1 MIIRPS
7 SAADLP
13 AAQAI
18 YAHHV
23 RTGTASFELDPPEL
37 AEMARRRSAL
47 LDRGLP
53 WLVAENAEGAV
64 VGYAYAGPY
73 RTRPAYD
80 WTLEDSIYI
89 APQWVGRGV
98 GKGLLAR
105 LLDDCTALGYRQ
117 MIAVIGDSANAGSI
131 GLHRA
136 CGFTDA
142 GLLKAVGWKF
152 GRWID
157 SVLMQRP
164 LGAGD
169 RQPIKGRSPAM
180 RTSPS

>member
-7 SAADLP
+7 TLADVGP
-13 AAQAI
+13 AQAI

-23 RTGTASFELDPPEL
+23 RTGTASFELVPPDVD
-37 AEMARRRSAL
+37 EMARRRAL
-47 LDRGLP
+47 LVDKGLP
-53 WLVAENAEGAV
+53 WLVAADADGSLL
-64 VGYAYAGPY
+64 GYAYAGPY

-89 APQWVGRGV
+89 RPDAQGQGV
-98 GKGLLAR
+98 GKALLSR
-105 LLDDCTALGYRQ
+105 LTAECQDLGYRQ

-136 CGFTDA
+136 CGFSDV
-142 GLLKAVGWKF
+142 GVLKAVGWKF

-164 LGAGD
+164 LGAGES
-169 RQPIKGRSPAM
+169 QPIKD
-180 RTSPS
+180 

>member
-7 SAADLP
+7 TLADVGP
-13 AAQAI
+13 AQAI

-23 RTGTASFELDPPEL
+23 LTGTASFELVPPDGD
-37 AEMARRRSAL
+37 EMARRRAL
-47 LDRGLP
+47 LVDKGLP
-53 WLVAENAEGAV
+53 WLVAEDADGSLL
-64 VGYAYAGPY
+64 GYAYAGPY

-89 APQWVGRGV
+89 HPDAQGRGV
-98 GKGLLAR
+98 GKALLSR
-105 LLDDCTALGYRQ
+105 LIAQCQDLGYRQ

-136 CGFTDA
+136 CGFSDV
-142 GLLKAVGWKF
+142 GVLKAVGWKF

-164 LGAGD
+164 LGPGES
-169 RQPIKGRSPAM
+169 QSIKD
-180 RTSPS
+180 

>member
-7 SAADLP
+7 TLADVGP
-13 AAQAI
+13 AQAI

-23 RTGTASFELDPPEL
+23 LTGTASFEKVPPDVD
-37 AEMARRRSAL
+37 EMGRRRAVL
-47 LDRGLP
+47 VDKGLP
-53 WLVAENAEGAV
+53 WLIAQDDAGEVL
-64 VGYAYAGPY
+64 GYAYAGPY

-89 APQWVGRGV
+89 RPDCVGQGV
-98 GKGLLAR
+98 GKALLTR
-105 LLDDCTALGYRQ
+105 LIAECQDLGYRQ
-117 MIAVIGDSANAGSI
+117 MVAVIGDSANAGSI

-136 CGFTDA
+136 CGFADA
-142 GLLKAVGWKF
+142 GILKAVGWKF

-164 LGAGD
+164 LGPGQT
-169 RQPIKGRSPAM
+169 QPIKE
-180 RTSPS
+180 

>member
-7 SAADLP
+7 TSADIAP
-13 AAQAI
+13 AQAI

-23 RTGTASFELDPPEL
+23 LTGTASFELVPPDL
-37 AEMARRRSAL
+37 DEMARRRGL
-47 LDRGLP
+47 LVDKGLP
-53 WLVAENAEGAV
+53 WLVATDDDGAV
-64 VGYAYAGPY
+64 LGYAYAGPY

-89 APQWVGRGV
+89 RPDCVGKGV
-98 GKGLLAR
+98 GKALLTR
-105 LLDDCTALGYRQ
+105 LIADCQDLGYRQ

-136 CGFTDA
+136 CGFADA
-142 GLLKAVGWKF
+142 GVLKAVGWKF

-164 LGAGD
+164 LGPGEA
-169 RQPIKGRSPAM
+169 QPIKE
-180 RTSPS
+180 

>member
-7 SAADLP
+7 TLADVGP
-13 AAQAI
+13 AQAI

-23 RTGTASFELDPPEL
+23 RTGTASFELVPPDTD
-37 AEMARRRSAL
+37 EMARRRAL
-47 LDRGLP
+47 LVDKGLP
-53 WLVAENAEGAV
+53 WLVAADADGSLL
-64 VGYAYAGPY
+64 GYAYAGPY

-89 APQWVGRGV
+89 RPDAQGRGV
-98 GKGLLAR
+98 GKALLSR
-105 LLDDCTALGYRQ
+105 LIAECQDLGYRQ
-117 MIAVIGDSANAGSI
+117 MVAVIGDSANAGSI

-136 CGFTDA
+136 CGFCDV
-142 GLLKAVGWKF
+142 GVLKAVGWKF

-169 RQPIKGRSPAM
+169 SQPIKD
-180 RTSPS
+180 

>member
-7 SAADLP
+7 TLADVGP
-13 AAQAI
+13 AQAI

-23 RTGTASFELDPPEL
+23 RTGTASFELVPPD
-37 AEMARRRSAL
+37 ADEMARRRSL
-47 LDRGLP
+47 LVDKGLP
-53 WLVAENAEGAV
+53 WLVAADADGSLL
-64 VGYAYAGPY
+64 GYAYAGPY

-89 APQWVGRGV
+89 RPDAQGQGV
-98 GKGLLAR
+98 GKALLSR
-105 LLDDCTALGYRQ
+105 LIAECQDLGYRQ

-136 CGFTDA
+136 CGFSDV
-142 GLLKAVGWKF
+142 GVLKAVGWKF

-164 LGAGD
+164 LGAGES
-169 RQPIKGRSPAM
+169 QPIKD
-180 RTSPS
+180 

>member
-7 SAADLP
+7 TLADVGP
-13 AAQAI
+13 AQAI

-23 RTGTASFELDPPEL
+23 RTGTASFELVPPDVD
-37 AEMARRRSAL
+37 EMARRRAL
-47 LDRGLP
+47 LVDKGLP
-53 WLVAENAEGAV
+53 WLVAADADGSLL
-64 VGYAYAGPY
+64 GYAYAGPY

-89 APQWVGRGV
+89 RPDAQGRGV
-98 GKGLLAR
+98 GKALLSR
-105 LLDDCTALGYRQ
+105 LIAECQDLGYRQ
-117 MIAVIGDSANAGSI
+117 MVAVIGDSANAGSI

-136 CGFTDA
+136 CGFCDV
-142 GLLKAVGWKF
+142 GVLKAVGWKF

-164 LGAGD
+164 LGAGES
-169 RQPIKGRSPAM
+169 QPIKD
-180 RTSPS
+180 

>member
-7 SAADLP
+7 TLADVAP
-13 AAQAI
+13 AQAI

-23 RTGTASFELDPPEL
+23 RTGTASFELVPPDVD
-37 AEMARRRSAL
+37 EMARRRAAL
-47 LDRGLP
+47 VDKGLP
-53 WLVAENAEGAV
+53 WLVAEDDDGSV
-64 VGYAYAGPY
+64 LGYAYAGPY

-89 APQWVGRGV
+89 HPDALGKGVGRA
-98 GKGLLAR
+98 LLTR
-105 LLDDCTALGYRQ
+105 LIDDCQDLGYRQ
-117 MIAVIGDSANAGSI
+117 LIAVIGDSANAGSI

-164 LGAGD
+164 LGPG
-169 RQPIKGRSPAM
+169 QSLPIKE
-180 RTSPS
+180 

>member
-1 MIIRPS
+1 MIVRASTP
-7 SAADLP
+7 ADLA

-23 RTGTASFELDPPEL
+23 RTGTASFELEPPDL
-37 AEMARRRSAL
+37 AEMARRRAAL
-47 LDRGLP
+47 VDKGLP
-53 WLVAENAEGAV
+53 WLVAESDGRV

-73 RTRPAYD
+73 RARPAYD
-80 WTLEDSIYI
+80 WTLEDSIYVH
-89 APQWVGRGV
+89 PDWP
-98 GKGLLAR
+98 GKGIGKALLTRLLAE
-105 LLDDCTALGYRQ
+105 CTALGHRQ

-136 CGFTDA
+136 CGFVDVGVLT
-142 GLLKAVGWKF
+142 AVGWKF

-164 LGAGD
+164 LGAGAF
-169 RQPIKGRSPAM
+169 QPIKG
-180 RTSPS
+180 

>member
-7 SAADLP
+7 TIADLA

-23 RTGTASFELDPPEL
+23 RTGTASFELEPPSL
-37 AEMARRRSAL
+37 DEMGRRRAAL
-47 LDRGLP
+47 VDKGLP
-53 WLVAENAEGAV
+53 WLVAEDGECGV

-80 WTLEDSIYI
+80 WTLEDSIYVH
-89 APQWVGRGV
+89 PDHPGRGI
-98 GKGLLAR
+98 GKALLTRLLA
-105 LLDDCTALGYRQ
+105 DSTALGYRQ

-136 CGFTDA
+136 CGFIDA
-142 GLLKAVGWKF
+142 GVLKSVGWKF

-164 LGAGD
+164 LGPGD
-169 RQPIKGRSPAM
+169 GEPIKG
-180 RTSPS
+180 

>member
-7 SAADLP
+7 TLADVGP
-13 AAQAI
+13 AQAI

-23 RTGTASFELDPPEL
+23 LTGTASFELVPPDRD
-37 AEMARRRSAL
+37 EMARRRAL
-47 LDRGLP
+47 LVDKGLP
-53 WLVAENAEGAV
+53 WLVAEDADGSLL
-64 VGYAYAGPY
+64 GYAYAGPY

-89 APQWVGRGV
+89 HPDAQGRGV
-98 GKGLLAR
+98 GKALLSR
-105 LLDDCTALGYRQ
+105 LIAQCQDLGYRQ

-136 CGFTDA
+136 CGFSDV
-142 GLLKAVGWKF
+142 GVLKAVGWKF

-164 LGAGD
+164 LGPGES
-169 RQPIKGRSPAM
+169 QSIKD
-180 RTSPS
+180 

>member
-7 SAADLP
+7 TIADLA

-23 RTGTASFELDPPEL
+23 RTGTASFELEPPSL
-37 AEMARRRSAL
+37 DEMGRRRAAL
-47 LDRGLP
+47 VDKGLP
-53 WLVAENAEGAV
+53 WLVAEDAECGV

-80 WTLEDSIYI
+80 WTLEDSIYVH
-89 APQWVGRGV
+89 PDHPGRGI
-98 GKGLLAR
+98 GKALLTRLLA
-105 LLDDCTALGYRQ
+105 DSTALGYRQ

-136 CGFTDA
+136 CGFVDA
-142 GLLKAVGWKF
+142 GVLKSVGWKF

-164 LGAGD
+164 LGLGD
-169 RQPIKGRSPAM
+169 GEPIKG
-180 RTSPS
+180 